1 MLKSR
6 IIPNEYFGLRLDKVL
21 ALLFPDYSRAQLSL
35 WFKAGRISIQPPFAQ
50 LKDKVHGGEAI
61 SYRDL
66 DDMTVNHTLAPQ
78 AEAIALNVVFEDAH
92 CLVLNKPA
100 GLIAHPGAGNPNGTL
115 VNALLHHEPC
125 LQALPRAGLIHRLDK
140 DTTGLLI
147 VAKSEAAYTYLVRQ
161 MQARAIE
168 REYLALV
175 HGSVI
180 TGGRIETGFGRSPQQ
195 RLKMAVVPNGK
206 TAITLYSV
214 KKRYTGCTL
223 LNVKLL
229 TGRTHQIRVHMTHI
243 KHPIIGDPLYTGRAR
258 IPHQVSPHLRELFSA
273 FKRQALHAHTLRFT
287 HPVTKA
293 LLTVTA
299 SIPEDLQLL
308 LNALAAED

>member
-100 GLIAHPGAGNPNGTL
+100 GLIAHPGAGNPNG
-115 VNALLHHEPC
+115 P
-125 LQALPRAGLIHRLDK
+125 
-140 DTTGLLI
+140 
-147 VAKSEAAYTYLVRQ
+147 
-161 MQARAIE
+161 
-168 REYLALV
+168 
-175 HGSVI
+175 
-180 TGGRIETGFGRSPQQ
+180 
-195 RLKMAVVPNGK
+195 
-206 TAITLYSV
+206 
-214 KKRYTGCTL
+214 
-223 LNVKLL
+223 
-229 TGRTHQIRVHMTHI
+229 
-243 KHPIIGDPLYTGRAR
+243 
-258 IPHQVSPHLRELFSA
+258 
-273 FKRQALHAHTLRFT
+273 
-287 HPVTKA
+287 
-293 LLTVTA
+293 
-299 SIPEDLQLL
+299 
-308 LNALAAED
+308 